1 MSTPYGGTDPQQQ
14 WSRPGYGQ
22 QPGQPQQYAQQPQY
36 GQPPGYGQQ
45 PGQFQPA
52 QPQPGQP
59 QYGQQYPGQAAP
71 QHAGQQYAGQQH
83 PPQQYPGQQ
92 HGAPGGYGQQQ
103 PAKKGGKGLL
113 IGLGAAVVVVAAF
126 CVTAF
131 LAPGFLKTT
140 VLSQSAVQDGVKQV
154 LIGNYQLTQVGDVQC
169 PADQE
174 VKSGAT
180 FDCSA
185 VVNGQGKT
193 VTVTIKDDAAN
204 YEVAYPR

>member
-14 WSRPGYGQ
+14 WSQPGYGQ

-36 GQPPGYGQQ
+36 GQAPGGYGQPQ

-52 QPQPGQP
+52 QPQSAQP

-71 QHAGQQYAGQQH
+71 QYAAPQYA
-83 PPQQYPGQQ
+83 GQQ

-154 LIGNYQLTQVGDVQC
+154 LIGNYQLTEVGDVQC

>member
-14 WSRPGYGQ
+14 WSQQPGYG
-22 QPGQPQQYAQQPQY
+22 QQPQY
-36 GQPPGYGQQ
+36 GQPQPGQPQPGQPPYGQQ
-45 PGQFQPA
+45 PQYGQAPGY
-52 QPQPGQP
+52 PQPGQP
-59 QYGQQYPGQAAP
+59 QYGQQFPGQAPP
-71 QHAGQQYAGQQH
+71 QYT
-83 PPQQYPGQQ
+83 QQYPAQ
-92 HGAPGGYGQQQ
+92 GAYGKQ
-103 PAKKGGKGLL
+103 PPTKKGGKGLL
-113 IGLGAAVVVVAAF
+113 IGLGALVVVVAAF

-140 VLSQSAVQDGVKQV
+140 VLSQTAVQEGVKQV
-154 LIGNYQLTQVGDVQC
+154 LTGNYQLTDVGDVQC

-180 FDCSA
+180 FDCA
-185 VVNGQGKT
+185 ATVNGQGKT

>member
-14 WSRPGYGQ
+14 WSQPGYGQ

-36 GQPPGYGQQ
+36 GQAPGYGQPQ

-52 QPQPGQP
+52 QPQSAQP

-71 QHAGQQYAGQQH
+71 QYAGQQYAGQQH
-83 PPQQYPGQQ
+83 PGQQ
-92 HGAPGGYGQQQ
+92 RGAPGGYGQQQ

-154 LIGNYQLTQVGDVQC
+154 LIGNYQLTEVGDVQC